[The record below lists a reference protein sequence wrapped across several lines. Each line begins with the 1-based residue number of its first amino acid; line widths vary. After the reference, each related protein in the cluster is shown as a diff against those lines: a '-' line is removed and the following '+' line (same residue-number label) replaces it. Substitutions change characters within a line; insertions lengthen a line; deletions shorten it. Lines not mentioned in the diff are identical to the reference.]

1 MLNFDFVSQTMPGN
15 VDGSQV
21 EGTTVDIEAAYLRF
35 TPKSF
40 NNLVC
45 MKVELYGCKSS
56 ETNGFPHAPNF
67 FLYCYIVFRRMYFFQ
82 IFSLTAFFELF
93 CKMRN
98 LNLNL
103 FQFRIAFCFFYNS
116 LLKRDYQK
124 LFQQHYIQP
133 IIKMLDTFDFLDI

>member
-35 TPKSF
+35 SPKSF

-98 LNLNL
+98 LNLTL

>member
-1 MLNFDFVSQTMPGN
+1 MPGN

-98 LNLNL
+98 LNLTL
-103 FQFRIAFCFFYNS
+103 FQFRIAFCFFFCFF
-116 LLKRDYQK
+116 LQ
-124 LFQQHYIQP
+124 F
-133 IIKMLDTFDFLDI
+133 IIKKRLSEIVLAALYSTNYQNVGHI